1 MLLRWDGGSAP
12 TNPGPSAGAYV
23 LYESGDRLSGPGATV
38 AEGGVFLPWATNNQA
53 EYSGLISGLEKALE
67 LGARSIRVE
76 GDSMLAV
83 KQVRGEWKVRSESIR
98 PVYERAMALIRSFD
112 SFEAAHIPRALN
124 ARADALSDETIKR
137 KESWAT
143 V

>member
-12 TNPGPSAGAYV
+12 TNPGPSAGSYV
-23 LYESGDRLSGPGATV
+23 LYESDLVV

-67 LGARSIRVE
+67 LGARTIRVE

-98 PVYERAMALIRSFD
+98 PMYERAMTLIRSFD
-112 SFEAAHIPRALN
+112 SFEAAHIPREKN
-124 ARADALSDETIKR
+124 GRADALSDETIKK
-137 KESWAT
+137 KESWST

>member
-12 TNPGPSAGAYV
+12 TNPGPSAGSYV
-23 LYESGDRLSGPGATV
+23 LYESGDLDTV

-53 EYSGLISGLEKALE
+53 EYSGLIAGLEKALE
-67 LGARSIRVE
+67 LGVRSIRVE

-98 PVYERAMALIRSFD
+98 PMYERAMALVRSFHT
-112 SFEAAHIPRALN
+112 FEAAHIPRALN

>member
-12 TNPGPSAGAYV
+12 TNPGPSAGSFV
-23 LYESGDRLSGPGATV
+23 LYESESAV

-67 LGARSIRVE
+67 LGVRSIRAE
-76 GDSMLAV
+76 GDSMLVV

-98 PVYERAMALIRSFD
+98 PMYERAMELIRSFD
-112 SFEAAHIPRALN
+112 SFEAAHIPRTLN
-124 ARADALSDETIKR
+124 GRADALSDETIKR
-137 KESWAT
+137 KESWA